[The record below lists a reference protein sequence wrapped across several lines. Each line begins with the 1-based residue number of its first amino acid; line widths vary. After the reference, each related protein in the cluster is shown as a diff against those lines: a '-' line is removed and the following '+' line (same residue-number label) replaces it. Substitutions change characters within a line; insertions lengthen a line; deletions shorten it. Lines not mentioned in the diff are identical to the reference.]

1 VTEPEIV
8 ADDNPRRRHLMWAMW
23 PEDRNGDGAHMGFW
37 RTRDGRIVVK
47 SLVANADVRGRA
59 MLRWLTGYGLPVHVV
74 EVIPTAMG
82 FWDCMV
88 DEQLV
93 ADWDPSD
100 GFASPLESLAV
111 PLEDLR
117 CSA

>member
-1 VTEPEIV
+1 MTSPEIV
-8 ADDNPRRRHLMWAMW
+8 GDDNPKRRHLMWAMW
-23 PEDRNGDGAHMGFW
+23 PEDAQGEGAHIGFW
-37 RTRDGRIVVK
+37 RTNDDRIVVK

-59 MLRWLTGYGLPVHVV
+59 MMRWLAGYGLPVHVV

-82 FWDCMV
+82 FWDRMLE
-88 DEQLV
+88 DGLIAE
-93 ADWDPSD
+93 WDPSD
-100 GFASPLESLAV
+100 GFASPLEKMAI